1 MMFSKKTIALL
12 LAVVCCCFLA
22 ATPPAVAGLKDDNFD
37 GNIFA
42 LYGGNGAL
50 VPPKV
55 SVEQALNRPDNAT
68 LLVFF
73 LDDSRDCKQYSV
85 VVSRLQSFYGR
96 VTDFI
101 PINVDSILPKDSYS
115 PTEPGYYWEGV
126 VPQTVLLDQDN
137 QVVLNAKGQV
147 PFERVDD
154 KFREV
159 FDLLPRSESETP
171 KRRPLNEVN
180 EEIQ

>member
-1 MMFSKKTIALL
+1 M
-12 LAVVCCCFLA
+12 LAVWFCWLLTA
-22 ATPPAVAGLKDDNFD
+22 ASPAIAGLNDDKFD

-85 VVSRLQSFYGR
+85 VVSRLQSFYGK

-126 VPQTVLLDQDN
+126 VPQTVLLDRDN
-137 QVVLNAKGQV
+137 QVVFNGKGQV
-147 PFERVDD
+147 PFEQVDD

-180 EEIQ
+180 EELQ